1 VVLVKRTR
9 ERTWD
14 TVIDRHTD
22 ASTVNSQH
30 IMHMYLVFY
39 IYWYVQFVYD
49 LVSISDYTA
58 LTAEVKGQK

>member
-1 VVLVKRTR
+1 
-9 ERTWD
+9 
-14 TVIDRHTD
+14 
-22 ASTVNSQH
+22 
-30 IMHMYLVFY
+30 MHMYLVFY